1 MARESLKN
9 ISRLIDL
16 ASKDVPVEEDFLADL
31 KRSIEIDANKPSDR
45 APSLTFKP
53 SGMQCERASY
63 YFLSESKADDPKPTS
78 YNLAGILNSG
88 TDIHVRIQNYVIGM
102 QKNGMDCEWI
112 DVEKFIKERGLTDL
126 EVTAKTGTETKLY
139 NKRYN
144 MSFMCDGI
152 VRYKNKYYILEFK
165 TESDNK
171 WYARDGVDKKHYH
184 QGTAYSLNF
193 QLDDVIF
200 IYIDRNV
207 LNMKSFLFH
216 VTDAM
221 RQELIDYMD
230 SVNGYVERHIVPPK
244 PENVTKAICQ
254 YCQYQN
260 NCKRDK

>member
-1 MARESLKN
+1 MRESLKN

-63 YFLSESKADDPKPTS
+63 YFLSEAKADDPKPTS

-88 TDIHVRIQNYVIGM
+88 TDIHVRIQNYVMGM

-152 VRYKNKYYILEFK
+152 VRYKRKIHILEFK
-165 TESDNK
+165 TETSNK
-171 WYARDGVDKKHYH
+171 WYSRDGVDKKHYN
-184 QGTAYSLNF
+184 QAIAYSLNF
-193 QLDDVIF
+193 KVDSVLFV
-200 IYIDRNV
+200 YIERDTLGMKCYEFNV
-207 LNMKSFLFH
+207 D
-216 VTDAM
+216 DAM
-221 RQELIDYMD
+221 RQSLIAYMD
-230 SVNGYVERHIVPPK
+230 NVNDYLEKKIVPPK
-244 PENVTKAICQ
+244 PDNVDRRVCS
-254 YCQYQN
+254 YCQYKK
-260 NCKRDK
+260 NCKKDH